1 MKEQLIKL
9 TNTEDLVEIY
19 NDLGDVDVCAVAKVL
34 YVSDDYVI
42 LANITP
48 TGMYDGFSLIKT
60 DSIFQINVDSRYL
73 RKIKKLYITKKQTH
87 MKFEMEN
94 DNLMEGI
101 LDFAY
106 QNKFLILVELLES
119 ANVQGNIKRKE
130 DHILVLSIINQYGEY
145 DGESIFKVEDITSMH
160 IDDEERNCIKLL
172 DFEKRE

>member
-1 MKEQLIKL
+1 LKEQLINL
-9 TNTEDLVEIY
+9 TNTEDFAEIY

-48 TGMYDGFSLIKT
+48 NGMYDGFSLMKT
-60 DSIFQINVDSRYL
+60 ETIFQINLDSRYL

-87 MKFEMEN
+87 MKLELEN
-94 DNLMEGI
+94 KNLMEGI

-106 QNKFLILVELLES
+106 QNKFLILVELLGN
-119 ANVQGNIKRKE
+119 AYLQGIIKRKE

-145 DGESIFKVEDITSMH
+145 DGESIFKIEDITSMH
-160 IDDEERNCIKLL
+160 IDDEERNCLRLL
-172 DFEKRE
+172 DFENRE

>member
-19 NDLGDVDVCAVAKVL
+19 NDLGDVDICAVAKVL

-48 TGMYDGFSLIKT
+48 NGMYDGFSLMKT
-60 DSIFQINVDSRYL
+60 DTIFQINIDSRYL
-73 RKIKKLYITKKQTH
+73 RKIKKLYLTKKQTH
-87 MKFEMEN
+87 MKLEMEN
-94 DNLMEGI
+94 KNLMEGI

-106 QNKFLILVELLES
+106 QNKFLILVELLER
-119 ANVQGNIKRKE
+119 ANVQGIIKCKV
-130 DHILVLSIINQYGEY
+130 DDILVLSVINQYGQY
-145 DGESIFKVEDITSMH
+145 DGESIFKIEDITSMN

-172 DFEKRE
+172 DFDNRE